1 MGGNHNRTMKP
12 ATNTI
17 SLQNFKRGTIPSPGV
32 NGQDCDNL
40 IDDGRGTQNFSRKIL
55 SSTNNQNL
63 KSVNKDLKQSI
74 SMSGT

>member
-32 NGQDCDNL
+32 NGQDGDNL
-40 IDDGRGTQNFSRKIL
+40 VEDGRGP
-55 SSTNNQNL
+55 
-63 KSVNKDLKQSI
+63 
-74 SMSGT
+74 